1 MLDRLS
7 RLIRRK
13 TSRFASDREG
23 SVMPVFTLAL
33 VPVLAMVGSAVDY
46 SRASNLRFG
55 LQSALDVAI
64 LAGARDGTSNSQGLD
79 LEAVSHNGNHRI
91 ISRDNC
97 FVGGVSKVGKATLT
111 PTPDPKCKPVAD
123 PFKNYSK
130 PTVGACDYTNYSAS
144 GHNTVTLQPGVYC
157 GGMSFSGQDSAIFA
171 PGLYVNKDGVLHE
184 SGGSQLTGHSV
195 TFFII

>member
-46 SRASNLRFG
+46 SRASNMRFG
-55 LQSALDVAI
+55 LQSALELNGNASINITAPQCTLQVN
-64 LAGARDGTSNSQGLD
+64 SHNSQ
-79 LEAVSHNGNHRI
+79 AVSLNGNTSI
-91 ISRDNC
+91 SSRDNC
-97 FVGGVSKVGKATLT
+97 FVGGVSKVGNATLT

-130 PTVGACDYTNYSAS
+130 PTVGACDHTNYSAS
-144 GHNTVTLQPGVYC
+144 GNQTVTLQPGVYC
-157 GGMSFSGQDSAIFA
+157 GGMSFSGQVSA
-171 PGLYVNKDGVLHE
+171 
-184 SGGSQLTGHSV
+184 T
-195 TFFII
+195 